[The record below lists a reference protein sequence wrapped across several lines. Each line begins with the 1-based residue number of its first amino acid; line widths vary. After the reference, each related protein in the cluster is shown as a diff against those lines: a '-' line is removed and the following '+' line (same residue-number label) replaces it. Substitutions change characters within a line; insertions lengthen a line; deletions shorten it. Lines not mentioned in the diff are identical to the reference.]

1 MISGA
6 ELSASERVEWVSRLE
21 RATLQGSCRYGRI
34 DSCLQLLRF
43 CLLVLP
49 ASASNNGSGSNCSA
63 RASDA
68 EYSCLDHL
76 LQFFLSLCR
85 SMRLLMSAQLLSN
98 VLQTFLQMLSSY
110 ALVICLLHRDFNDK
124 YCKLTLSLR

>member
-1 MISGA
+1 MLSSALQSVSNECRASKELLYKALVDTGA
-6 ELSASERVEWVSRLE
+6 
-21 RATLQGSCRYGRI
+21 I

-49 ASASNNGSGSNCSA
+49 ASASNNGSESNRSA

-110 ALVICLLHRDFNDK
+110 ALVIWLLHRDFNDK